1 MIPYLIIFRYKV
13 EKTTMERRLARP
25 MVCEWEWRLR
35 SRHCIKIGFFAY
47 LLSLD
52 KVLIIIHWVSFCFS
66 VGCWGKCE
74 WEPWMRAGINCFSV
88 QTSVHSIQAFKHY
101 TCKQVVFATNN
112 AKNTKKKTLRN
123 THNIQMF
130 TSWQHSPWLC
140 LSEYFSSQLFVCCFY
155 SSSKQNER
163 LAFS

>member
-13 EKTTMERRLARP
+13 EKTTMKKRLARP
-25 MVCEWEWRLR
+25 MVCEWKWRLR
-35 SRHCIKIGFFAY
+35 TRHCIKIGFFTY

-112 AKNTKKKTLRN
+112 AKNTKKKHSEIRTTYKCSQVGNIVLDFVYQNIFRRN
-123 THNIQMF
+123 
-130 TSWQHSPWLC
+130 
-140 LSEYFSSQLFVCCFY
+140 LFVCCSY
-155 SSSKQNER
+155 SSSKQSER